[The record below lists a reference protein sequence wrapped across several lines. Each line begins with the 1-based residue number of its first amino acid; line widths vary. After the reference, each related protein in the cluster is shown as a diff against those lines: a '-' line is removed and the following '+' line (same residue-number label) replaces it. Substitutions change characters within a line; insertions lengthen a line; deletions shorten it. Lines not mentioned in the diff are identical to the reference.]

1 MTIGDKIRKYR
12 NLRGITQEELGKRV
26 GLPRDRIRQ
35 YETNVRSPKPDLLKK
50 FAEQLNVD
58 VAALSDVDIRDEEDL
73 MHVLF
78 DAEEKY
84 DIDIIKKEG
93 QTMLVFNDEDM
104 SHSVITTYLSLWC
117 DKRRTLGI
125 NKDNPKKDEYTEW
138 QGQFGSQA
146 ESFKAEMKARID
158 KMYKPYLDSA
168 PKTAGSGS
176 SLIQTIKKQ
185 EPGYLIDTVYKNG
198 LPGLVFNADKLL
210 AEESEAFADFLIMLR
225 YMKSLGAEITKDII
239 YDGNMVKIVYI
250 FPYPEFATI
259 CNFAD
264 ELIAYNKDKDSYS
277 TLAKE
282 EFEKHFDASIKT
294 YDLDIKSVI
303 QHHKKEG

>member
-58 VAALSDVDIRDEEDL
+58 VAAISDVDIRDEEDL

-84 DIDIIKKEG
+84 DIDIVKKDG
-93 QTMLVFNDEDM
+93 QTMLVFNDDDM
-104 SHSVITTYLSLWC
+104 DHSVIITYLSLWC

-125 NKDNPKKDEYTEW
+125 NKENPKRDEYIDW

-146 ESFKAEMKARID
+146 EAFKTEMKSRID
-158 KMYKPYLDSA
+158 KKYGPYLKNA
-168 PKTAGSGS
+168 PKTAGSS
-176 SLIQTIKKQ
+176 SSFVQTLKKQ
-185 EPGYLIDTVYKNG
+185 EPGYLIDTVYSNG
-198 LPGLVFNADKLL
+198 FPGLVFNADKLL
-210 AEESEAFADFLIMLR
+210 ADESEAFADFLIMLR
-225 YMKSLGAEITKDII
+225 YMESLGAEITKDII
-239 YDGNMVKIVYI
+239 YDGNMVKIIYI
-250 FPYPEFATI
+250 FPYPEFSVI
-259 CNFAD
+259 CNLAD

-277 TLAKE
+277 ALAKE
-282 EFEKHFDASIKT
+282 EFEKHFQSSMKTFDLNIKN
-294 YDLDIKSVI
+294 VI
-303 QHHKKEG
+303 QNHKKK